1 MKFSREQIDEILTD
15 PKYQLLAEGIKK
27 LKNINGYTPQK
38 GVDFFTEK
46 DVEDISDYIEKSGR
60 NIKITNDVTG
70 FVEKVIEKIKVENN
84 TDLTPLL
91 KSLEKIH
98 SKLSEKPT
106 EEKEAEVDYTD
117 ILNEIKRAIPQVK
130 ENPLIQDISDTL
142 NDFVIRFDKLLTE
155 NNRLRVEVDRVGG
168 GGGGG
173 GGVLPKGVLNASDVR
188 INPATEETLQSILAA
203 SGGSVY
209 NYILS
214 ETTGTYKYYGFTS
227 STGYQVK
234 RKTLATGVWEVATG
248 TYPTPYADFDA
259 AWAARASLT
268 YAYV

>member
-46 DVEDISDYIEKSGR
+46 DVEEISDYIEKSGR

-117 ILNEIKRAIPQVK
+117 ILNEIKRAIPQVR

-155 NNRLRVEVDRVGG
+155 NNRLRVEVDRIGG

-173 GGVLPKGVLNASDVR
+173 ILPKGVLNASDVR
-188 INPATEETLQSILAA
+188 INPATEETLAGEFATKVTVDGLVTYVAKAVIGSSQA
-203 SGGSVY
+203 SAVWQAKK
-209 NYILS
+209 ID
-214 ETTGTYKYYGFTS
+214 ETTGVVITWADGNSDFDN
-227 STGYQVK
+227 
-234 RKTLATGVWEVATG
+234 VATDL
-248 TYPTPYADFDA
+248 TA
-259 AWAARASLT
+259 LT
-268 YAYV
+268 YS